1 MRLGNKELP
10 LPLIQGGMGVG
21 VSLGGLAGAVASCGG
36 MGTISTADIGFR
48 EPDFYKHPNEANL
61 RALKK
66 EIRRAKTIAGG
77 RGLVAV
83 NAMVA
88 TRQFEEAVR
97 TAVAEGVDAVCS
109 GAGLPLNLPELA
121 GGADVLLAPI
131 VSSGKA
137 ASVICRTWLKR
148 YRRLP
153 DFVVLEGPQAGG
165 HLGFSYDSVCAG
177 ITDKLDDLLSQVRE
191 ALRAVAPDRE
201 IPVFVA
207 GNASDEGIMSACKT
221 GGAAGIQVATP
232 FIATKECDAS
242 DSYKQ
247 VLLKAKPEDLCI
259 IHSPVGMPGRAVKTP
274 LVQRILEG
282 AREPVSHCYSCIKS
296 CKPVQIPF
304 CITKAL
310 IAAVEGNV
318 EEGLFFSGGSVG
330 QCNQMTT
337 VPELVDALMTKWRN
351 VL

>member
-1 MRLGNKELP
+1 M
-10 LPLIQGGMGVG
+10 
-21 VSLGGLAGAVASCGG
+21 
-36 MGTISTADIGFR
+36 
-48 EPDFYKHPNEANL
+48 
-61 RALKK
+61 
-66 EIRRAKTIAGG
+66 
-77 RGLVAV
+77 
-83 NAMVA
+83 
-88 TRQFEEAVR
+88 
-97 TAVAEGVDAVCS
+97 
-109 GAGLPLNLPELA
+109 
-121 GGADVLLAPI
+121 LLAPI

-296 CKPVQIPF
+296 CKPAQIPF